1 MAIDTGY
8 LTTQVTSIVSQLH
21 GLFDEIGVPS
31 HDRESREQELF
42 ASLSD
47 TLQSHLRRVN
57 CEKNDMIDE
66 AQQTIQLIKQ
76 MEASLDDSTKHD
88 HQIDGGDLRITFPL
102 NRCLK
107 VLKEKYT
114 TISKLHRERFEQ
126 IKKLVQAL
134 ESYSSH
140 LEPSFVKVPLP
151 PTSDG
156 SAIPPTFDLSPS
168 YASALDNEF
177 TRVYEEYTRRVQV
190 VQNISEEIVK
200 LWAELGT
207 PQAQTNSTI
216 VESYR
221 ESPEQLGLHD
231 SDLSSLR
238 ERRDKL
244 IDEKRGRERKLNEL
258 RTAVESLWDRLGVEE
273 GDRKGFLAAN
283 RGCGLRA
290 INEFEDELSRL
301 NELKRQNLHLFVEDA
316 RCRLQE
322 LWDGLY
328 YSEEEMLD
336 FTPAFSDVYSD
347 ALLSAHEAEIERL
360 EALSEQR
367 APTLELIERHRTL
380 VHDRDSLAASSQD
393 ASRLMARGNKGER
406 RDPTRLLREEK
417 MRKRIAKELP
427 KIEAELRRVL
437 EQWEDEYGRPFLVHG
452 ERYLDEIAPP
462 APAKFPPR
470 SKTPCGPPQH
480 SRANSVRP
488 PSSMRGGGS
497 VRGPQPPSHAKT
509 PTRSGTLKRNAPNP
523 TAGNGNKSPTKIPSR
538 APLANMPHGNNS
550 PDRRPPQSFSS
561 SARSKMPPPRA
572 PPPKMRDLNASVRQ
586 ETPQNSFYADA
597 DHGNSVLSLSNSYV
611 RSITPED
618 VYDDRNQRSYLSSS
632 MSHYRPGSS
641 HSMAQPFNPAAS
653 VQNLNYYNHQR
664 QQSQPQP
671 QHQPK
676 PYLQQPH
683 QHEPMGPPPRPASR
697 QISNTSTIQTATS
710 GSENWETYDSASE
723 PEIDATDVYYAKLR
737 ATQGKW
743 LGPDLHNGSTDSLA
757 GKKAKGIRG
766 VGMEEQYIEGN
777 GQVMRVAG
785 SDAGW
790 TDDMETY

>member
-1 MAIDTGY
+1 MTIDTSY

-21 GLFDEIGVPS
+21 GLFDEIGVPN

-57 CEKNDMIDE
+57 SEKNDMIDE

-88 HQIDGGDLRITFPL
+88 HNIDGGDLRITFPL

-151 PTSDG
+151 PTTDG
-156 SAIPPTFDLSPS
+156 STIPPTFDLSPS

-207 PQAQTNSTI
+207 PQAQTESSI
-216 VESYR
+216 VKYYR

-244 IDEKRGRERKLNEL
+244 IDEKRGRERKLKEL

-273 GDRKGFLAAN
+273 CDRKGFLAAN
-283 RGCGLRA
+283 RGCGLRT

-322 LWDGLY
+322 LWDSLF

-360 EALSEQR
+360 ETLREQR

-380 VHDRDSLAASSQD
+380 VNERDSLAASSQD

-427 KIEAELRRVL
+427 KVEAELRRVL

-452 ERYLDEIAPP
+452 ERYLDEITPP
-462 APAKFPPR
+462 APAKIPPR
-470 SKTPCGPPQH
+470 SKTPSAPPQH
-480 SRANSVRP
+480 SRPNSVRP
-488 PSSMRGGGS
+488 PSSMRGGGGS
-497 VRGPQPPSHAKT
+497 VRGSQPPSQAKT

-523 TAGNGNKSPTKIPSR
+523 ITGNGNKSPTKIPSR
-538 APLANMPHGNNS
+538 APLANMPHGSNS

-572 PPPKMRDLNASVRQ
+572 PPPKMRDLNAPARQ
-586 ETPQNSFYADA
+586 EPTQNSFYADT
-597 DHGNSVLSLSNSYV
+597 DHCNSVLSLSNSYV
-611 RSITPED
+611 RPITPED
-618 VYDDRNQRSYLSSS
+618 VYDDRNQHSYMSSS
-632 MSHYRPGSS
+632 MSQCRPGSS
-641 HSMAQPFNPAAS
+641 HSTMQSFNSAAS
-653 VQNLNYYNHQR
+653 VQNANYYNHQR
-664 QQSQPQP
+664 QQP

-676 PYLQQPH
+676 PYMQQSH

-710 GSENWETYDSASE
+710 GSENWETYDSASD

-737 ATQGKW
+737 AAQGKR
-743 LGPDLHNGSTDSLA
+743 LGHDLHNGATDAL
-757 GKKAKGIRG
+757 GGNKPKGIRG
-766 VGMEEQYIEGN
+766 VGMEENYIEEN